1 MAELAGDLMTQM
13 GQTDAEKAFRPWWEK
28 LNLIQEIQLEIRFLL
43 LRWDL
48 IEDGILYVFVVM
60 GNSFQFAL
68 VTIITTIIDKLF
80 YF

>member
-1 MAELAGDLMTQM
+1 M
-13 GQTDAEKAFRPWWEK
+13 
-28 LNLIQEIQLEIRFLL
+28 RFGFFS

-68 VTIITTIIDKLF
+68 VTIITIIVNKLF
-80 YF
+80 NF